1 MLGAIAGDIIGSEH
15 EFNRVQSRDF
25 ELFTA
30 ESRFTDDTV
39 LTCAVAQAIL
49 DARAAGSTTP
59 DYGERILDFGR
70 RYPGRGYG
78 GMFRR
83 WLASDAPRPYN
94 SFGNGS
100 AMRVSPVGFAFDDE
114 REVLEQARLSAI
126 PTHDHPE
133 GIKGAQAVAL
143 AIRLARGGA
152 EKEEIRARLQ
162 SEFDYDLARTV
173 DEIQPRYSFDVTC
186 QGSVPEAI
194 VAFLDSTDFETAVR
208 NAIWL
213 GGDADTQACIA
224 GGIAEAAY
232 GVPEEIERQVRSR
245 LPEELA
251 AVVDASRAPHR

>member
-133 GIKGAQAVAL
+133 GIKGAEAVAL
-143 AIRLARGGA
+143 AIRLARNGA
-152 EKEEIRARLQ
+152 GKEVIRARIEREFGYDLQRTVEEIRPA
-162 SEFDYDLARTV
+162 
-173 DEIQPRYSFDVTC
+173 YSFDETC

-194 VAFLDSTDFETAVR
+194 VAFLDATDFESAIR

-213 GGDADTQACIA
+213 DGDADTQACIA

-232 GVPEEIERQVRSR
+232 GVPEEIEKEVRKR
-245 LPEELA
+245 LPEEFVRVMDDL
-251 AVVDASRAPHR
+251 RTE